1 MTAPKERGDV
11 YPHHF
16 RPPNPADAVDVPVD
30 AGEAS
35 PTHPRPPR
43 PWYLQIAGQWPLFVT
58 LVAITLGVAVTAT
71 GHWKRGTTVV
81 GAAFVLATVLRL
93 FLPERMVGL
102 LHVRSRAVDVA
113 CLAVLG
119 AGILVLAL
127 LVPAQ
132 K

>member
-1 MTAPKERGDV
+1 MSCCAARCSKTSTV
-11 YPHHF
+11 Y
-16 RPPNPADAVDVPVD
+16 
-30 AGEAS
+30 S
-35 PTHPRPPR
+35 
-43 PWYLQIAGQWPLFVT
+43 
-58 LVAITLGVAVTAT
+58 
-71 GHWKRGTTVV
+71 VV